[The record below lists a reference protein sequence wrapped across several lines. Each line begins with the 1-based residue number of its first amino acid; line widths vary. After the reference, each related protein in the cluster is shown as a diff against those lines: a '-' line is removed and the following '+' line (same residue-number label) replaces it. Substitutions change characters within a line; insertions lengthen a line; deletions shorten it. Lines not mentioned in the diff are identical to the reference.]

1 MEKILIIEKAKG
13 MGKEGAIEL
22 LRYHRGLQQTKI
34 TRLVRQMKKTSGIYD
49 ALQEEIER
57 RGKEGTI

>member
-1 MEKILIIEKAKG
+1 